1 MLNEKTVNKKEEKAI
16 ELLAVLIKLLNDN
29 GINGDYKEIC
39 KNLELSKQQQEKEF
53 EKQNILRNSPEYNE
67 LSEKYKRMKRE
78 QDEKIFSDD
87 LEEIKAEYLDCT
99 AQSIDDLGEI
109 FCIARILGLSN
120 IEAYELVLKLQN
132 RERDSIPV
140 IGKVGSS
147 KGTIKDFYSS
157 DELER
162 LSKDDLDNPDILERA
177 IKSLSKLHR

>member
-16 ELLAVLIKLLNDN
+16 ELLATLIKLLNDN

-39 KNLELSKQQQEKEF
+39 KNLELSKQQQAMEV

-67 LSEKYKRMKRE
+67 LSEKYKRIKRE
-78 QDEKIFSDD
+78 QNEKIFNDD
-87 LEEIKAEYLDCT
+87 LEEIKAEYCDCT

-120 IEAYELVLKLQN
+120 IEAYEVILKLQS